1 VHQPLL
7 VASPAHPASHGIGFD
22 QQVSLLDIVP
32 TALDWLAIPYPH
44 YSIFRSAGE
53 VVLTGSSLLHHLD
66 DQKSEMAGQN
76 LLRGKSIHQ
85 LAENPTS
92 DDSKLV
98 FGSHVLHEATMYY
111 PMRSLRSDRCLRG
124 RLPKASYRNSQKYTL
139 IHNLNFW
146 AAFPIDQDG
155 YLSPTFQD
163 LLQRSRAG
171 FDLHWNSSL
180 ANYYYR
186 PEWELFDRK
195 YDPFELHNV
204 AKKTKYQA
212 VISSLAGL
220 LSKWQKETSDP
231 WLCSPH
237 AVLEQSG
244 AQKGHP
250 QCMQLY
256 N

>member
-111 PMRSLRSDRCLRG
+111 PMRSLRSDR
-124 RLPKASYRNSQKYTL
+124 YTL

-204 AKKTKYQA
+204 AKKNK
-212 VISSLAGL
+212 ISGGDLVASRSPLKVAERNFRSLAL
-220 LSKWQKETSDP
+220 LPTRRAGAKWGSKG
-231 WLCSPH
+231 SPSVH
-237 AVLEQSG
+237 AAL
-244 AQKGHP
+244 
-250 QCMQLY
+250 QLVHC
-256 N
+256 